1 MNSILKLFSILT
13 IEQKKQCA
21 FIIFIMII
29 GALLEAFGIGL
40 ILPLLTVIGDEN
52 IFVKYPVIK
61 KYTDIFHI
69 TSHTVLIVAVSFCLI
84 IVFFIKNVYITWQL
98 KQQINFSLKNQI
110 YYSSMLMQEYL
121 NKPYFFHLNNNTA
134 NILRNVNASGQII
147 FSNMYVSAFQLLTEI
162 VTAFMIWIMLAY
174 IDPFTAIV
182 AAGFLILM
190 LYIIIKAFRKKI
202 TEQGKIQ
209 NLYSA
214 QYLKWVNQGLGA
226 IKETK
231 VLRKEKFFLE
241 SFTESYNKYGDA
253 YRVFLFLSQLPRT
266 IIETTVVTGL
276 LLLIII
282 KILLG
287 TSPAEIVG
295 VLGVLALAA
304 FRLMP
309 SANRIVNLSNNIKFN
324 MPFFNQ
330 LYDELIAIKNNGNEK
345 TDHVFSD
352 SNEKLEFNNK
362 LCIENLSFSYNEN
375 TLVLKNINF
384 IVPKGKF
391 VGLVGPSGA
400 GKTTFVD
407 ILLGLLQPS
416 GGKITADGINIF
428 KNIRSWQANLA
439 YVPQSIYLIDGTIKE
454 NIALGVNAK
463 DTDDELI
470 DKVLHMA
477 ELYDFVYGLPDG
489 INTNVGERGV
499 KLSGGQRQRIGIA
512 RALYN
517 KPEVLIL
524 DEATSA
530 LDSETEKNITD
541 TILKLKGQMTIIA
554 IAHRLSTLEQC
565 DFKIKFENGCSMVE
579 Y

>member
-13 IEQKKQCA
+13 VKQKKQCA

-29 GALLEAFGIGL
+29 GAILEAFGIGL
-40 ILPLLTVIGDEN
+40 ILPLLTLIGDEN
-52 IFVKYPVIK
+52 IFVKYPIVK
-61 KYTDIFHI
+61 KYADMFHI
-69 TSHTVLIVAVSFCLI
+69 ISHTSLIIAVSFCLI

-110 YYSSMLMQEYL
+110 YYSNMLMREYL
-121 NKPYFFHLNNNTA
+121 HKPYLFYLNNNTA
-134 NILRNVNASGQII
+134 NILRNVNASGAII
-147 FSNMYVSAFQLLTEI
+147 FSSMYVSAFQLLTEI
-162 VTAFMIWIMLAY
+162 VTAFMIWIMLVFV
-174 IDPFTAIV
+174 DPFTAIV

-231 VLRKEKFFLE
+231 VLGKEKFFLE
-241 SFTESYNKYGDA
+241 SFAESYNKYGEA
-253 YRVFLFLSQLPRT
+253 NRVFLFLNQFPRM
-266 IIETTVVTGL
+266 IIEATVVTGL

-282 KILLG
+282 KIALG

-330 LYDELIAIKNNGNEK
+330 LYDELINIKNNGHQDIEY
-345 TDHVFSD
+345 VFQD
-352 SNEKLEFNNK
+352 DNKKLKFNNE
-362 LCIENLSFSYNEN
+362 LCIEKLSFGYNED
-375 TLVLKNINF
+375 TLVLKDINF
-384 IVPKGKF
+384 TIPKGKF

-416 GGKITADGINIF
+416 GGQITADGINIF

-454 NIALGVNAK
+454 NIALGINAK

-530 LDSETEKNITD
+530 LDSETEKNITN
-541 TILKLKGQMTIIA
+541 TILKLKGQITIIA

-565 DFKIKFENGCSMVE
+565 DFKVKFENGETKVI
-579 Y
+579 

>member
-13 IEQKKQCA
+13 VKQKKQCA

-29 GALLEAFGIGL
+29 GAILEAFGIGL
-40 ILPLLTVIGDEN
+40 ILPLLTIIGDEN
-52 IFVKYPVIK
+52 IFVKYPIVK
-61 KYTDIFHI
+61 KYADMFHI
-69 TSHTVLIVAVSFCLI
+69 TSHTGLIVVVSFCLI

-110 YYSSMLMQEYL
+110 YYSSMLMKEYL
-121 NKPYFFHLNNNTA
+121 NKPYLFHLNNNTA

-162 VTAFMIWIMLAY
+162 VTAFMIWVMLVFV
-174 IDPFTAIV
+174 DPFTAIV
-182 AAGFLILM
+182 AAGFLVLM
-190 LYIIIKAFRKKI
+190 LYIVIKAFRKKI

-231 VLRKEKFFLE
+231 ALRKEKFFWE
-241 SFTESYNKYGDA
+241 SFTDSYNKYGNA
-253 YRVFLFLSQLPRT
+253 NRVFLFLNQLPRT
-266 IIETTVVTGL
+266 IIEATVVTGL

-330 LYDELIAIKNNGNEK
+330 LYDELIAIKNNSNEK
-345 TDHVFSD
+345 TEHFFCD

-362 LCIENLSFSYNEN
+362 LCIENLSFGYNEN
-375 TLVLKNINF
+375 ALVLKNINF
-384 IVPKGKF
+384 TVPKGKF

-416 GGKITADGINIF
+416 GGNITVDGIDIL

-454 NIALGVNAK
+454 NIALGVNEENI
-463 DTDDELI
+463 DDELI
-470 DKVLHMA
+470 DRVLHMS

-499 KLSGGQRQRIGIA
+499 KLSGGQMQRIGIA
-512 RALYN
+512 RAFYN

-541 TILKLKGQMTIIA
+541 TILKLKGQITIIA

-565 DFKIKFENGCSMVE
+565 DFKVKFENGEVNILV
-579 Y
+579 

>member
-13 IEQKKQCA
+13 VKQKKQCA
-21 FIIFIMII
+21 FIILIMII
-29 GALLEAFGIGL
+29 GAILEAFGIGL

-52 IFVKYPVIK
+52 IFVKYPIVK
-61 KYTDIFHI
+61 KYADMFHI
-69 TSHTVLIVAVSFCLI
+69 TSHTGLVVAVSFCLI
-84 IVFFIKNVYITWQL
+84 IVFFIKNIYITWQL

-110 YYSSMLMQEYL
+110 YYSSMLMREYL
-121 NKPYFFHLNNNTA
+121 SKPYLFHLNNNTA
-134 NILRNVNASGQII
+134 DILRNVNASGAII
-147 FSNMYVSAFQLLTEI
+147 FSSMYISAFQLLTEI
-162 VTAFMIWIMLAY
+162 VTAFMIWMMLVFV
-174 IDPFTAIV
+174 DPFTAIV
-182 AAGFLILM
+182 AAGFLVLM
-190 LYIIIKAFRKKI
+190 LYIIIRAFRKKI

-241 SFTESYNKYGDA
+241 SFTESYTKYGDA
-253 YRVFLFLSQLPRT
+253 NRVFLFLNQFPRM
-266 IIETTVVTGL
+266 IIEATVVTGL

-309 SANRIVNLSNNIKFN
+309 SANRIVNLSNAIKFN

-330 LYDELIAIKNNGNEK
+330 LYDELINIKNNGHQNIE
-345 TDHVFSD
+345 DVFQD
-352 SNEKLEFNNK
+352 NNKKLEFDNK
-362 LCIENLSFSYNEN
+362 LCIEKLSFGYNKSA
-375 TLVLKNINF
+375 LVLKDINF
-384 IVPKGKF
+384 IIPKGMF

-416 GGKITADGINIF
+416 SGKITVDGINIF
-428 KNIRSWQANLA
+428 ENIRSWQANLA

-454 NIALGVNAK
+454 NIALGVSEEEI
-463 DTDDELI
+463 DDELVN
-470 DKVLHMA
+470 KVLHMA
-477 ELYDFVYGLPDG
+477 ELYDFVYSLPDE

-541 TILKLKGQMTIIA
+541 TILKLKGKITIIA

-565 DFKIKFENGCSMVE
+565 DFKIKFENGKAEVI
-579 Y
+579 

>member
-1 MNSILKLFSILT
+1 MDSILKLFSIFT

-29 GALLEAFGIGL
+29 GAILEAFGIGL

-52 IFVKYPVIK
+52 IFVKYPIVK
-61 KYTDIFHI
+61 KYADMFHI
-69 TSHTVLIVAVSFCLI
+69 TSHTSLIVAVSFCLI

-162 VTAFMIWIMLAY
+162 VTAFMIWIMLAF

-384 IVPKGKF
+384 TVPKGKF

-541 TILKLKGQMTIIA
+541 TILKLKGQITIIA

>member
-1 MNSILKLFSILT
+1 MNSIFKLFSILT
-13 IEQKKQCA
+13 IKQKKQCA

-29 GALLEAFGIGL
+29 GAILEAFGIGL

-52 IFVKYPVIK
+52 IFVKYPIVK
-61 KYTDIFHI
+61 KYADMFHI
-69 TSHTVLIVAVSFCLI
+69 TSHTSLIVAVSFCLI
-84 IVFFIKNVYITWQL
+84 IVFFIKNIYITWQL

-162 VTAFMIWIMLAY
+162 VTAFMIWIMLAC

-231 VLRKEKFFLE
+231 VLRKEKFFLK

-253 YRVFLFLSQLPRT
+253 NRVFLFLNQLPRT
-266 IIETTVVTGL
+266 IIEATVVTGL

-330 LYDELIAIKNNGNEK
+330 LYDELIAIKNNSNAK

-362 LCIENLSFSYNEN
+362 LCIENISFGYNED
-375 TLVLKNINF
+375 TLVFENINF
-384 IVPKGKF
+384 TIPKGKF
-391 VGLVGPSGA
+391 VGFVGPSGA

-407 ILLGLLQPS
+407 VLLGLLQPS

-428 KNIRSWQANLA
+428 ENIRSWQANLA

-454 NIALGVNAK
+454 NIALGVNEQEI
-463 DTDDELI
+463 DDELI
-470 DKVLHMA
+470 NKALHMA

-517 KPEVLIL
+517 KPKVLIL

-541 TILKLKGQMTIIA
+541 TILKLKGQITIIA

-565 DFKIKFENGCSMVE
+565 DFKVKFENGKVKVI
-579 Y
+579 